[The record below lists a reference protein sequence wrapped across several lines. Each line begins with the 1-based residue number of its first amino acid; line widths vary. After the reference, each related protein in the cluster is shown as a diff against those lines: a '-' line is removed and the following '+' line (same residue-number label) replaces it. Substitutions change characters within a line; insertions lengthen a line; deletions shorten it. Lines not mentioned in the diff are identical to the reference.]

1 MQNNKFNKWLDT
13 FIEEKKVSLDT
24 EFEYQG
30 MECLNIIDLHSII
43 NTIKNTSQSEQLKIK
58 NTIVEIDFKNGDVL
72 HFFKHIGNALVV

>member
-1 MQNNKFNKWLDT
+1 MENNKFNKWLDT
-13 FIEEKKVSLDT
+13 FLEEKKVNLDT

-43 NTIKNTSQSEQLKIK
+43 DAIKNTSQSEQLKIK

-72 HFFKHIGNALVV
+72 HFFKHLGNALVV